1 MKHHAWNPEKNELLK
16 TSRGV
21 CFEDIVFYIEAGN
34 LLDIVSHPNQA
45 KYPEQKVYAVD
56 IEGYTYLV
64 PFIESEQEVFL
75 KNHYSQPQGYRA
87 LFRSPR

>member
-1 MKHHAWNPEKNELLK
+1 M
-16 TSRGV
+16 
-21 CFEDIVFYIEAGN
+21 
-34 LLDIVSHPNQA
+34 LDIVSHPNQA

-75 KNHYSQPQGYRA
+75 KTIIPSRKATEHYLGARDD
-87 LFRSPR
+87 